1 MAAIASMFDL
11 VLTHRDASFE
21 HQLFKDGSRFRVV
34 SEWETMAELIIVSMD
49 GDRLVGIPVSNR
61 MRDELRQAE
70 DYVGPYSILSPACRG
85 RRSVQWISNCWGMCL
100 PLSVPSPS
108 YGAGQYRFTVLFD
121 RVETGRCDQD
131 DSTIRLVPW
140 LERVEF
146 RAL

>member
-1 MAAIASMFDL
+1 MFDL

-70 DYVGPYSILSPACRG
+70 DYVGPYAILSPACRG
-85 RRSVQWISNCWGMCL
+85 RRSVQWI
-100 PLSVPSPS
+100 
-108 YGAGQYRFTVLFD
+108 
-121 RVETGRCDQD
+121 
-131 DSTIRLVPW
+131 
-140 LERVEF
+140 
-146 RAL
+146 